1 MVIKRIVLV
10 LIFLTVYTSP
20 GQRIAI
26 MGAMD
31 EEIELL
37 KEELKNKKEIQK
49 NGVTFFTGKLKG
61 QKVVLLKSGI
71 GKVNAA
77 YSTAI
82 LITNFKLDALLFTGV
97 AGGLHPDIEPG
108 DIVISDKLIQYDFGE
123 LKAGSFETWP
133 TKNMAKNNNRNSLY
147 LTVDPDLLEISKKVS
162 NRITLKPLN
171 DRIPKFFVGV
181 IATGDTF
188 MSDPKKAK
196 ELYTNFK
203 ALATE
208 MEGAA
213 IAQICTMA
221 ELPYIV
227 IRSCSDNANTQAHA
241 DYFKFITVAAVN
253 SAQMVLGILENY
265 ELKK

>member
-1 MVIKRIVLV
+1 MLV
-10 LIFLTVYTSP
+10 LIFLIVYTAT

-61 QKVVLLKSGI
+61 QKVVLLKAGI

-82 LITNFKLDALLFTGV
+82 LMTNFKLDALLFTGV

-133 TKNMAKNNNRNSLY
+133 TKNLAKNNRNPLY
-147 LTVDPDLLEISKKVS
+147 LTVDQDLLALSKKVS
-162 NRITLKPLN
+162 DRITLKPLN

-213 IAQICTMA
+213 VAQICTMA
-221 ELPYIV
+221 AIPYIV

>member
-1 MVIKRIVLV
+1 
-10 LIFLTVYTSP
+10 
-20 GQRIAI
+20 

-37 KEELKNKKEIQK
+37 KEALKNKKEVQK
-49 NGVTFFTGKLKG
+49 NGVTFYTGKLKG

-82 LITNFKLDALLFTGV
+82 LISNFKLDALIFTGV
-97 AGGLHPDIEPG
+97 AGGLHPEIEPG
-108 DIVISDKLIQYDFGE
+108 DLVISDKMIQYDFGE
-123 LKAGSFETWP
+123 LKEGSFKTWP
-133 TKNMAKNNNRNSLY
+133 TRNLAHNNDRNSLY
-147 LTVDPDLLEISKKVS
+147 LPVDPDLLKQSKKVS
-162 NRITLKPLN
+162 HRITLKPLN
-171 DRIPKFFVGV
+171 DRIPKFFVGA

-188 MSDPKKAK
+188 VSDPKKAK

-213 IAQICTMA
+213 VAQICTMLK
-221 ELPYIV
+221 LPYIV
-227 IRSCSDNANTQAHA
+227 IRTCSDNANIKAHA
-241 DYFKFITVAAVN
+241 DYFKFIKVAAVN
-253 SAQMVLGILENY
+253 SAQMVLAILDNY
-265 ELKK
+265 ELTK